1 MTKISTTEFLWFRSE
16 NLKSQIQNLKWTGL
30 SVIIFVLVGTGAVAQ
45 AQQQTKVPRIG
56 FLVVGSPASVSSRIE
71 AFRQGLRER
80 GYVEGKN
87 IVVEYRYGDGKPDR
101 MAEQAAYLVQQ
112 KVNVIVTA
120 GSQATRPAKEATN
133 TIPIVMAQDND
144 PVGSGFIDNLAKPGG
159 NITGLANLTTE
170 LSGKQLEILKEV
182 LPKLSRLAVL
192 RDLTEPG
199 NPQAVRE
206 TDRAAKAFGI
216 QRYYLDVR
224 IATDI
229 EPAFAAA
236 EKKRVEALLVLPSAV
251 FNFNRKQIVDLALK
265 NRWPGMYP
273 RVEYVEDGG
282 LMTYGAST
290 TDLFRRAAIFVDKIL
305 KGAKPGNLPVEQPVK
320 FDLLFNL
327 KAAKQIGLTIPPK
340 VLARA
345 DRVIK

>member
-1 MTKISTTEFLWFRSE
+1 MRQGAIGNVMRSQMARCFFAFLA
-16 NLKSQIQNLKWTGL
+16 T
-30 SVIIFVLVGTGAVAQ
+30 FVLLIPGSIEAQ
-45 AQQQTKVPRIG
+45 GKASRIG
-56 FLVVGSPASVSSRIE
+56 FLVVGSAASVSNRVD

-87 IVVEYRYGDGKPDR
+87 IVIEYRYGDGKPDR
-101 MAEQAAYLVQQ
+101 MAEQAADLVRQ
-112 KVNVIVTA
+112 KVNIIVTA

-144 PVGSGFIDNLAKPGG
+144 PVGSGFIDSLAKPGG

-170 LSGKQLEILKEV
+170 LSGKQLETLREV

-206 TDRAAKAFGI
+206 TDRTARAFNI
-216 QRYYLDVR
+216 ERYYLDVR
-224 IATDI
+224 IVTDI
-229 EPAFAAA
+229 EPSFASAA
-236 EKKRVEALLVLPSAV
+236 KKHIEALLVLPSAV
-251 FNFNRKQIVDLALK
+251 FNSNRKEVVDLAAK

-290 TDLFRRAAIFVDKIL
+290 TDLFRRAAIYVDKIL
-305 KGAKPGNLPVEQPVK
+305 KGANPGNLPVEQPVK

-327 KAAKQIGLTIPPK
+327 KTAKQIGLVIPEK

-345 DRVIK
+345 DRVIR